1 MQKLSKIQFW
11 KWQTPH
17 IHATY
22 LVSQLS
28 PNEHQSLYKNKNT
41 VHNKK
46 ELHFRWL
53 KSNKSQSSDPP
64 FQLIL
69 VGRLSL

>member
-17 IHATY
+17 IYATY
-22 LVSQLS
+22 LVSQHS
-28 PNEHQSLYKNKNT
+28 PNEHQILSKNKNA

-46 ELHFRWL
+46 E
-53 KSNKSQSSDPP
+53 KSKKIT
-64 FQLIL
+64 F
-69 VGRLSL
+69 